1 MPWVTS
7 AVEVS
12 HKLGSFLYLDCSFPY
27 QIATTGT
34 AMQGPSSTGIQ
45 MDVLKRQEQLDLKEK
60 ELNAKEAELK
70 RQQEQMIADGT
81 LKPKKNWPKCY
92 PVTKHDIAGEVSLF
106 QDLLCSQSEMRKS

>member
-1 MPWVTS
+1 
-7 AVEVS
+7 
-12 HKLGSFLYLDCSFPY
+12 
-27 QIATTGT
+27 
-34 AMQGPSSTGIQ
+34 

-92 PVTKHDIAGEVSLF
+92 PVTRHDIDGEVG
-106 QDLLCSQSEMRKS
+106 LLWSFSPLKPCACYWDEYALKNLEGQSAVARL

>member
-1 MPWVTS
+1 
-7 AVEVS
+7 
-12 HKLGSFLYLDCSFPY
+12 
-27 QIATTGT
+27 
-34 AMQGPSSTGIQ
+34 

-92 PVTKHDIAGEVSLF
+92 PVTRHDIAGEVSIFEKLLSLTSTL
-106 QDLLCSQSEMRKS
+106 DSSLLLRDLCSAS